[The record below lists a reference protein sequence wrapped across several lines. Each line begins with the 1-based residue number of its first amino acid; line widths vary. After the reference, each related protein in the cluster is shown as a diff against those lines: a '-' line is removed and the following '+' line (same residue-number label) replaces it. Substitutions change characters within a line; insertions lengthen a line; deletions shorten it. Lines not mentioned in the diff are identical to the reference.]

1 MKITCTYHPKEEA
14 KWFCPSCKIMHCEEC
29 SSKKKVGGYSSTTDL
44 RFCQNCG
51 HPLESK
57 FGLPRIEPLIKRLP
71 QVLAY
76 PVKPSPFVLMLFLSI
91 LSFMAFKLSPYGI
104 VIAVVLWAIWLKYSI
119 SALNRTLLGNMNPPD
134 LQSESESGELGM
146 LFKQI
151 LLLYPL
157 GFIGYFIYRHSGV
170 ALGTVYFMLMA
181 FLIPALLI
189 SLMVNDSLIKTLNLV
204 SVVRIPLNI
213 GLPYVFMCLFVVCL
227 VGGISYMSMNV
238 FQYVPENRFVFLT
251 VMLSNYLTLIIY
263 HMIGYMIYRHHEEL
277 EFETTYSRKLG
288 HHIEAVRLKPS
299 VRALYNNVNQL
310 IKEGHIAEAAGL
322 LSDNIKSIHDSSE
335 IAERLYNLQKI
346 LKQKDELLSNA
357 PVYLNH
363 LYINDRVD
371 KLVEV
376 YLECVYINRS
386 FTPDKDVALKIANTL
401 VSRNKPGEAAR
412 LLERYASSNPK
423 DDSAPKAYLQAAEI
437 ILTNTQNKEKAVD
450 LLRTVVSTFP
460 LHEITPYAKKKL
472 KDLGENETAHIT
484 F

>member
-14 KWFCPSCKIMHCEEC
+14 KWFCPSCKLMHCEEC
-29 SSKKKVGGYSSTTDL
+29 SSKKKVGGYSSTKDL
-44 RFCQNCG
+44 RFCMSCG

-76 PVKPSPFVLMLFLSI
+76 PVKPNPFFLMLFLSI

-119 SALNRTLLGNMNPPD
+119 SALNLTLQGNMIPPD

-157 GFIGYFIYRHSGV
+157 GFIGYFIYTHSGIV
-170 ALGTVYFMLMA
+170 QATAYFMLMA
-181 FLIPALLI
+181 FMIPALLI
-189 SLMVNDSLIKTLNLV
+189 SLVVYDSLVKTLSLA
-204 SVVRIPLNI
+204 SVVRIPLKI
-213 GLPYVFMCLFVVCL
+213 GPPYVYLCLFVVCL
-227 VGGISYMSMNV
+227 VGGISYMSMNI

-263 HMIGYMIYRHHEEL
+263 HMIGYLIYRHHEKL
-277 EFETTYSRKLG
+277 EFETSYSRKMG
-288 HHIEAVRLKPS
+288 DKIEAVRMKPS
-299 VRALYNNVNQL
+299 VRTLYNNVNKL
-310 IKEGHIAEAAGL
+310 IKEGHIQEAAGL
-322 LSDNIKSIHDSSE
+322 LSDNIKSVHDSSE
-335 IAERLYNLQKI
+335 IAERLYNLQMM

-363 LYINDRVD
+363 LYINDRID

-376 YLECVYINRS
+376 YLECVYLNRS
-386 FTPDKDVALKIANTL
+386 FTPDKDVAIKIANTL

-412 LLERYASSNPK
+412 LLERYANSNPR
-423 DDSAPKAYLQAAEI
+423 DDAAPKAYLQAAEI
-437 ILTNTQNKEKAVD
+437 ILLNSRDKEKAID

-472 KDLGENETAHIT
+472 KDLGENETVQVV

>member
-14 KWFCPSCKIMHCEEC
+14 KWFCPSCRIMHCEEC
-29 SSKKKVGGYSSTTDL
+29 SSRKKIGVYSSTKDL
-44 RFCQNCG
+44 RFCQSCG
-51 HPLESK
+51 HPLESN
-57 FGLPRIEPLIKRLP
+57 FGLPRIEPIIKRLP

-76 PVKPSPFVLMLFLSI
+76 PIKLSPFVLILFLSI

-104 VIAVVLWAIWLKYSI
+104 AVAVVLWAIWLKYSI
-119 SALNRTLLGNMNPPD
+119 SALNQTIQGNMMPPD
-134 LQSESESGELGM
+134 LQSEPETGELGM
-146 LFKQI
+146 LFKQVLI
-151 LLLYPL
+151 LYPL
-157 GFIGYFIYRHSGV
+157 GFIGYFIYRHSGIV
-170 ALGTVYFMLMA
+170 QSTVYFMLMA
-181 FLIPALLI
+181 FLVPALLI
-189 SLMVNDSLIKTLNLV
+189 SLTVNNSLIKTLSLA
-204 SVVRIPLNI
+204 SVVRIPLRI
-213 GLPYVFMCLFVVCL
+213 GMPYVFMCLFVVCL
-227 VGGISYMSMNV
+227 VGAISYMSMHV

-277 EFETTYSRKLG
+277 EFETMFSRKLSQQ
-288 HHIEAVRLKPS
+288 IEAVRLKPS
-299 VRALYNNVNQL
+299 VRVLYNKVNQL
-310 IKEGHIAEAAGL
+310 IKEGHIEEAAGL

-346 LKQKDELLSNA
+346 LRQKDELLSNA

-376 YLECVYINRS
+376 YLECVYLNRS
-386 FTPDKDVALKIANTL
+386 FTPNKDVTIKIANTL

-412 LLERYASSNPK
+412 LLERYANSNPK
-423 DDSAPKAYLQAAEI
+423 DDAAPKAYIQAAEI
-437 ILTNTQNKEKAVD
+437 ILSNTNDKEKAVD
-450 LLRTVVSTFP
+450 LLKTVVSTFP

-472 KDLGENETAHIT
+472 KDLGENETAQVM

>member
-29 SSKKKVGGYSSTTDL
+29 SSKKKVGGYSSTNDL
-44 RFCQNCG
+44 RFCQGCG

-57 FGLPRIEPLIKRLP
+57 FGAPKIEPLMKRLP
-71 QVLAY
+71 SVLTY
-76 PVKPSPFVLMLFLSI
+76 PLKPSPFVLMFFLSI
-91 LSFMAFKLSPYGI
+91 LSFAAFILSPYGI

-119 SALNRTLLGNMNPPD
+119 SALNRTLQGNMNPPD
-134 LQSESESGELGM
+134 LQTESESGELGM

-157 GFIGYFIYRHSGV
+157 GFVGYFIYKYSGSTQ
-170 ALGTVYFMLMA
+170 ATAYFMLMA
-181 FLIPALLI
+181 FLMPALLI
-189 SLMVNDSLIKTLNLV
+189 TLVVNNSLIKSLNLV

-213 GLPYVFMCLFVVCL
+213 GMPYIFMCLFIGCL
-227 VGGISYMSMNV
+227 VGGISYLSMHI

-288 HHIEAVRLKPS
+288 HQIEAIKLKPS
-299 VRALYNNVNQL
+299 VRTLYNNVNQL
-310 IKEGHIAEAAGL
+310 IKEGQIVEAAGL
-322 LSDNIKSIHDSSE
+322 LNDNIKSIHDSSE

-346 LKQKDELLSNA
+346 LRQKDELLSNA

-363 LYINDRVD
+363 LYINDRID

-376 YLECVYINRS
+376 YQECVYFNRN

-401 VSRNKPGEAAR
+401 VTRNKPGEAAR

-423 DDSAPKAYLQAAEI
+423 DDAAPKAYLQAAEI
-437 ILTNTQNKEKAVD
+437 ILLNTKDREKAVD

-472 KDLGENETAHIT
+472 KDLGANEAAHIA